1 LSLSQ
6 KPGKTKEVYMP
17 PVMVEIP
24 ADEWTDII
32 IALDEYKTLREN
44 LQTWIKEGYDG
55 YQILDKVDKRC
66 G

>member
-1 LSLSQ
+1 
-6 KPGKTKEVYMP
+6 MP